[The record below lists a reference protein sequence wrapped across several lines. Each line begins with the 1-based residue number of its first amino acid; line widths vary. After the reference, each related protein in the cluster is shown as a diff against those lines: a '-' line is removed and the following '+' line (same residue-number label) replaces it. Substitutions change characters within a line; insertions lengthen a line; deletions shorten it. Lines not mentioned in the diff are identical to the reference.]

1 MAEILTPI
9 SVGELLDKLT
19 ILEIKSSRIL
29 DQNKL
34 LNINKELHLLIE
46 VCKNHNININ
56 DHLIVE
62 LKKYNESLWDIE
74 DKIRDKE
81 RSKQFDEEF
90 ISLARA
96 VYFTNDKRADIKKQI
111 NLKTGSFL
119 IEEKSYNS
127 Y

>member
-1 MAEILTPI
+1 M
-9 SVGELLDKLT
+9 
-19 ILEIKSSRIL
+19 
-29 DQNKL
+29 
-34 LNINKELHLLIE
+34 LIE